1 MENIQN
7 QNMEQQMY
15 QFQYLREQRDVLVQN
30 LALFNASLRDHTNT
44 KATLENLKNTKEGD
58 DILVPIGSVAVM
70 KSKVRDSQKVLI
82 NVSQDIVIEKDLDS
96 AIEFVDKLINQHTEQ
111 INLMNNRLYQLD
123 LTLQGMSQLIQ
134 QGYAPQQQPQQ

>member
-30 LALFNASLRDHTNT
+30 LAIFNASLRERTNT
-44 KATLENLKNTKEGD
+44 KATLENLKNTTEGD
-58 DILVPIGSVAVM
+58 DIVVPIGSVAVIR
-70 KSKVRDSQKVLI
+70 SKVRASLKVLI

-111 INLMNNRLYQLD
+111 IKLMNNRLYQLD
-123 LTLQGMSQLIQ
+123 MTLQGMSQLIQ
-134 QGYAPQQQPQQ
+134 QGYAPQQPQQ

>member
-1 MENIQN
+1 MENAQN
-7 QNMEQQMY
+7 QNMEQQIY

-30 LALFNASLRDHTNT
+30 LAVFNASLQDHTNT
-44 KATLENLKNTKEGD
+44 KATLENLKNTNEGD

-70 KSKVRDSQKVLI
+70 KSKIRDSKTVLI

-96 AIEFVDKLINQHTEQ
+96 AIVFVDKVINQHTEQ
-111 INLMNNRLYQLD
+111 IKLMNDRLYQLD

-134 QGYAPQQQPQQ
+134 QGYTPQQ